1 VGVRGRRSE
10 VVLGEASDGV
20 GDGGLIGL
28 MRWSKVERG

>member
-20 GDGGLIGL
+20 GDGGQG
-28 MRWSKVERG
+28 MKMWGK